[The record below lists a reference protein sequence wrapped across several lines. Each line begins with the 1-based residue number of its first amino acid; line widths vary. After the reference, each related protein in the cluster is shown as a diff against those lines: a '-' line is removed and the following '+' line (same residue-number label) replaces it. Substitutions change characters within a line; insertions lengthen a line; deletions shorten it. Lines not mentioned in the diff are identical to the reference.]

1 MDKLLLIIILIV
13 IIIALIIYY
22 FHINNKY
29 SDKRTELFSNELNSS
44 QLKGS
49 GKPLYKQI
57 NGEIRT
63 YQRID
68 KYNPNTNKIDSREEI
83 NNYKYD
89 NDTNKWINTFSKY
102 NENDLPI
109 SSIKYKDYDE
119 DEDEFEDEK
128 NLKITDYDEDYD
140 EFKDYSENEQEIEK
154 IMNEDIN
161 IDDYAFKLDK
171 IEGGDVYYKLV
182 KLTEDEKIEMKMNG
196 GLEDSIQ
203 NKEENKEDSIQ
214 NKEENKE
221 ENASKISDNVSSMI
235 SQSFTSLSTS
245 SFNDI
250 NNLTVVSIN
259 GDLKTIAKDQLE
271 NIKKS
276 VVGIK
281 DDVKKLATD
290 IVNEIRKYITNIT
303 TSISSAIS
311 KIITNMSTTLSNP
324 VTVLLKWL
332 KNPSTII
339 TLGTTAVKL
348 GIKSATSII
357 KIIHPTKFF
366 MDMIY
371 NDISAFITLLRSFYN
386 AVIYS
391 QTIKELK
398 KAFESIIEPF
408 KENAKVKLEHLMFLK
423 KYIVSFYNII
433 KNLFDLATPRNL
445 EELLQKCLKVLFNK
459 DVENEEN
466 SNKKNKKDKKD
477 DKKLKEQLDKIMNI
491 LTEYVDKFK
500 KSIETFSDNFKVI
513 FDTVQE
519 AISGNIP
526 NYSIPEETLG
536 ELNI

>member
-13 IIIALIIYY
+13 IIITLIIYY

-29 SDKRTELFSNELNSS
+29 SDKRTELFSNELNSN

-49 GKPLYKQI
+49 GKQM

-68 KYNPNTNKIDSREEI
+68 KYNSKTNKIDSQEEI

-102 NENDLPI
+102 NENNLPI

-119 DEDEFEDEK
+119 DENE
-128 NLKITDYDEDYD
+128 D
-140 EFKDYSENEQEIEK
+140 EFKDEEDEKEIEK
-154 IMNEDIN
+154 IINEDIN

-203 NKEENKEDSIQ
+203 NKEENI
-214 NKEENKE
+214 
-221 ENASKISDNVSSMI
+221 SKISDNVSSMI

-245 SFNDI
+245 SFDDI

-281 DDVKKLATD
+281 DDVKQLAKD
-290 IVNEIRKYITNIT
+290 IVNEIKKYIKNIT

-332 KNPSTII
+332 KNPSTIL

-391 QTIKELK
+391 QTIRELK

-433 KNLFDLATPRNL
+433 RNLFNLATPKNL

-466 SNKKNKKDKKD
+466 SNKKDKKDKKD
-477 DKKLKEQLDKIMNI
+477 DKQLKEQLNEIMDI
-491 LTEYVDKFK
+491 LTEYVSKFK

-513 FDTVQE
+513 FDTIQK
-519 AISGNIP
+519 AICGDIP